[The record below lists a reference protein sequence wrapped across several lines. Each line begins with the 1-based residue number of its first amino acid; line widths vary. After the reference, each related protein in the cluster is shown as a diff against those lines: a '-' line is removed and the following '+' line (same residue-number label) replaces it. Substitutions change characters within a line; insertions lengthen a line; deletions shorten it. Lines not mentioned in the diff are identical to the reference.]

1 MSSLATLIIHTVRA
15 RPQLFVSL
23 PLRASS
29 NCFSNFFKR
38 SPIPF
43 FSFFRT
49 SRYYKTR
56 IGIRKVKISLGYNL
70 EKKRSCRI
78 IVNL

>member
-29 NCFSNFFKR
+29 NCFSNFFKL
-38 SPIPF
+38 SLSFPF
-43 FSFFRT
+43 FILHAIT
-49 SRYYKTR
+49 E
-56 IGIRKVKISLGYNL
+56 LELEL
-70 EKKRSCRI
+70 EK
-78 IVNL
+78 

>member
-49 SRYYKTR
+49 S
-56 IGIRKVKISLGYNL
+56 IIELELEFRKVKISLGYNL